1 MGTEILHPQDCL
13 IQRLRAV
20 PSISPRRKQHTNPR
34 TCRKQ
39 AKRSPQ
45 PDLRKSYPED
55 CSPKP
60 GKSLVPGQVMIL
72 KRGESLD
79 SKKSEFKRSD
89 LKKSVSLNEA
99 DLVVC
104 GTERLGPDPDLVPKQ
119 IRMKESVP
127 LRTDMYA
134 GSAFSQ
140 SPSPRLLPLPNFSFK
155 KGTAAAAAV
164 VDDSATKDLR
174 RLLRLD

>member
-1 MGTEILHPQDCL
+1 MGTEILHPQDCF
-13 IQRLRAV
+13 IQPLRSV

-34 TCRKQ
+34 SCRKQ

-45 PDLRKSYPED
+45 PDLHPKKPYPED
-55 CSPKP
+55 SNPKP
-60 GKSLVPGQVMIL
+60 GRNLLAGQVTIL

-89 LKKSVSLNEA
+89 LKKAASLNEA

-104 GTERLGPDPDLVPKQ
+104 GKGRLGPDPELVPKQ
-119 IRMKESVP
+119 IRLKEP
-127 LRTDMYA
+127 LPLQSDVYA

-140 SPSPRLLPLPNFSFK
+140 SPSPRSLPLPSFSTRK
-155 KGTAAAAAV
+155 APPA